1 MRYEVDSAVVENA
14 RTQTPAEQRAW
25 IEREVRN
32 FRSVSEGVTWRMV
45 ENFRED
51 LEDQL
56 SRLIGVLPPTEHIIP
71 YETMPVQMPVSR
83 RRRQRKDAN

>member
-1 MRYEVDSAVVENA
+1 MYETDEKAFEFA
-14 RTQTPAEQRAW
+14 RKQAPAEQREW
-25 IEREVRN
+25 VEREVRN

-56 SRLIGVLPPTEHIIP
+56 SRLNGVLPPTEHIIP

-83 RRRQRKDAN
+83 RRRQREDAN